1 MRILV
6 VEDEQKVA
14 DALREGLVDE
24 RYDVVVERTGE
35 GAFFRV
41 NTETFDVVL
50 LDLTL
55 PGRDGL
61 EILRALRQRR
71 METPVLVLTARDSLE
86 DRVTGLDAG
95 ADDYLVKPFAFAE
108 LLARIRALV
117 RRGRVADAPK
127 LAVGDL
133 EMDLVTR
140 KVLRGGKPGG
150 PHRPRVRAARIS
162 DAVSGAGRVARD
174 AGARCLEGNRTH
186 DAARQRDRRPHRA
199 PAPQGGSRTHGQ
211 VDPHYAWRRLHA
223 ARRESRDRNTRWV
236 AGRWWRSHSVRMRL
250 TLWDVA
256 ATTVVLGAYLFGV
269 YTSVSRNVSD
279 SLDERLRA
287 DFYWA
292 AATVDEGPDGLIM
305 PFPQIDLLL
314 EEESPWVQ
322 VWSVDGKQL
331 LLSNDE
337 AQAPSHPGKPG
348 TRPARERT

>member
-14 DALREGLVDE
+14 DALREGLEDE

-117 RRGRVADAPK
+117 RRGRVADAPR

-140 KVLRGGKPGG
+140 KVLRSG
-150 PHRPRVRAARIS
+150 RPVDLTVREFELLEFLMRYAGQV
-162 DAVSGAGRVARD
+162 VSRETLARD
-174 AGARCLEGNRTH
+174 VWKETARTTPLDN
-186 DAARQRDRRPHRA
+186 
-199 PAPQGGSRTHGQ
+199 
-211 VDPHYAWRRLHA
+211 VI
-223 ARRESRDRNTRWV
+223 
-236 AGRWWRSHSVRMRL
+236 
-250 TLWDVA
+250 DVHIA
-256 ATTVVLGAYLFGV
+256 
-269 YTSVSRNVSD
+269 
-279 SLDERLRA
+279 RLRRKV
-287 DFYWA
+287 DLDQ
-292 AATVDEGPDGLIM
+292 TVKLIHTVRGVGFMLREGEP
-305 PFPQIDLLL
+305 
-314 EEESPWVQ
+314 
-322 VWSVDGKQL
+322 
-331 LLSNDE
+331 
-337 AQAPSHPGKPG
+337 
-348 TRPARERT
+348 

>member
-95 ADDYLVKPFAFAE
+95 ADDYLVKPFAFTE

-133 EMDLVTR
+133 DMDLVTR
-140 KVLRGGKPGG
+140 KVIRAGKPVDLT
-150 PHRPRVRAARIS
+150 VREFELLEFLMRYQGQV
-162 DAVSGAGRVARD
+162 VSRETLARD
-174 AGARCLEGNRTH
+174 VWKETARTTPLDN
-186 DAARQRDRRPHRA
+186 
-199 PAPQGGSRTHGQ
+199 
-211 VDPHYAWRRLHA
+211 VI
-223 ARRESRDRNTRWV
+223 
-236 AGRWWRSHSVRMRL
+236 
-250 TLWDVA
+250 DVHIA
-256 ATTVVLGAYLFGV
+256 
-269 YTSVSRNVSD
+269 
-279 SLDERLRA
+279 RLRRKV
-287 DFYWA
+287 DLEH
-292 AATVDEGPDGLIM
+292 TVKVIHTVRGVGFTLREGEP
-305 PFPQIDLLL
+305 
-314 EEESPWVQ
+314 
-322 VWSVDGKQL
+322 
-331 LLSNDE
+331 
-337 AQAPSHPGKPG
+337 
-348 TRPARERT
+348 